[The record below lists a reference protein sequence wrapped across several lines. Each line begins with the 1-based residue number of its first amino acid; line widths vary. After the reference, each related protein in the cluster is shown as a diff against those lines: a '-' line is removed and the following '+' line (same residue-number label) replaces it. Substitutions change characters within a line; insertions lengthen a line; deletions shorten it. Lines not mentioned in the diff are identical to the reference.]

1 MMKKLLELT
10 ACFALLALNVSS
22 GTAADTPADS
32 AAMIQLIKNDA
43 DPATVLEQI
52 KNTVFSKGPNGET
65 AASADSVQLTQEE
78 ISKIAAMH
86 ATGAISLQYTS
97 TECAQAQIR
106 GVKDQLKKMGIEVV
120 AVTDAGF
127 KAETQVSDIETIM
140 TRKPTYIVSIPVDPA
155 STTL

>member
-97 TECAQAQIR
+97 TEWAQAQIS
-106 GVKDQLKKMGIEVV
+106 GVKDQLKKMG
-120 AVTDAGF
+120 
-127 KAETQVSDIETIM
+127 
-140 TRKPTYIVSIPVDPA
+140 
-155 STTL
+155 